1 MPMKK
6 QVVLVILDG
15 WGIGPKNDSNPIY
28 TQGTPN
34 LDYIKANFL
43 IGSLK
48 TSGLSIDLPFGIEGN
63 IEGHETLGAGRIIYQ
78 NYPRITISIR
88 DGSFANNPVF
98 IEAFAHTK
106 KYNSALNLAGL
117 LTEGTIHASLYH
129 LLSLIKLAKQNGVS
143 QINLHLFTDGKDSDP
158 KAALRLIGS
167 LMYEFGG
174 DEKIKIGSIAGRHFA
189 LDREQHW
196 NRTQQTI
203 EAMLGNGPT
212 VENLE
217 KFIRKNYEN
226 NVTDLYLEPRTI
238 DPRFALKDNDALIF
252 FNFRED
258 SMRQLAA
265 PFAAPDFSSFPIKKL
280 NNLYV
285 ATMTEY
291 SSAFRV
297 PIAYPPVE
305 IPNTLGKVLADNGKF
320 QVHIAE
326 TEKYAHVTYFF
337 NGFRQEPYKNEFR
350 ILVPSPST
358 LNYSDKPEM
367 QAEEVT
373 TRTIQAIEDGAFDFI
388 LVNYPNGDM
397 VAHTG
402 NFEAAKKA
410 VKTIDDQM
418 GRLLKEAL
426 NRTNVTLLIT
436 SDHGN
441 MEIMKSP
448 ETGEIT
454 TTHDPSPV
462 PIYIVGNDH
471 KRSKPQTEV
480 EVAEQQEIGVLSD
493 VAPTILEILELPKP
507 SEMTGQ
513 SLLKI
518 LK

>member
-1 MPMKK
+1 MKK

-15 WGIGPKNDSNPIY
+15 WGIGPRNDSNPIY

-63 IEGHETLGAGRIIYQ
+63 IEGHETLGAGRIVYQ

-88 DGSFANNPVF
+88 DGSFANNKVF
-98 IEAFAHTK
+98 LEAFAHAK
-106 KYNSALNLAGL
+106 KNNSALNLAGL
-117 LTEGTIHASLYH
+117 LTEGNIHASLYH
-129 LLSLIKLAKQNGVS
+129 LLSLIKLAKQNGVP

-167 LMYEFGG
+167 LMYEFGS

-196 NRTQQTI
+196 DRTRQTY
-203 EAMLGNGPT
+203 EAMLGIAPLA
-212 VENLE
+212 ENLE
-217 KFIRKNYEN
+217 KFIHKNYEN
-226 NVTDLYLEPRTI
+226 NVTDLYIEPRTI
-238 DPRFALKDNDALIF
+238 HPNFSLKDNDALIF

-258 SMRQLAA
+258 SMRQLTTA
-265 PFAAPDFSSFPIKKL
+265 FAIPDFSSFPAKKL
-280 NNLYV
+280 NNLYI

-291 SSAFRV
+291 SSAFQI

-305 IPNTLGKVLADNGKF
+305 IPNTLGRVLADNGKF

-410 VKTIDDQM
+410 AQAIDEQIGKLVKETLD
-418 GRLLKEAL
+418 RK
-426 NRTNVTLLIT
+426 NVTLLIT

-462 PIYIVGNDH
+462 PFYIIGSEYIKKKSQADIDA
-471 KRSKPQTEV
+471 
-480 EVAEQQEIGVLSD
+480 AEQKTAGTLAD
-493 VAPTILEILELPKP
+493 VAPTVLEILAIPKP
-507 SEMTGQ
+507 PEMTGQ
-513 SLLKI
+513 SLIKI

>member
-1 MPMKK
+1 MKK

-34 LDYIKANFL
+34 LDYIKANFP

-88 DGSFANNPVF
+88 DGSFGQNKVF
-98 IEAFAHTK
+98 LDAFAHAK
-106 KYNSALNLAGL
+106 KNNSALNLAGL
-117 LTEGTIHASLYH
+117 LTEGNVHASIYH
-129 LLSLIKLAKQNGVS
+129 LLSLIKLAKQNGVP

-167 LMYEFGG
+167 LMYELGS

-196 NRTQQTI
+196 TRTQQVYST
-203 EAMLGNGPT
+203 MTGTGPST
-212 VENLE
+212 DNLE

-226 NVTDLYLEPRTI
+226 NVNDLYIEPRTI
-238 DPRFALKDNDALIF
+238 DTNFTLKDNDALIF

-258 SMRQLAA
+258 SMRQLAM
-265 PFAAPDFSSFPIKKL
+265 PFAVPEFSSFPTKKL
-280 NNLYV
+280 TNLYV

-291 SSAFRV
+291 SSSFQTPV
-297 PIAYPPVE
+297 AYPPVE

-337 NGFRQEPYKNEFR
+337 NGFHQEPYKNEFR

-367 QAEEVT
+367 QADEVT

-397 VAHTG
+397 VAHAG

-410 VKTIDDQM
+410 VKTIDDQV
-418 GRLLKEAL
+418 GRLLKETQ
-426 NRTNVTLLIT
+426 NRKNVTLIIT

-441 MEIMKSP
+441 MEVMKSP

-454 TTHDPSPV
+454 TTHDPSPA
-462 PIYIVGNDH
+462 PLYIVGSEHTKQNSPADIAA
-471 KRSKPQTEV
+471 
-480 EVAEQQEIGVLSD
+480 AEQTTAGTLAD
-493 VAPTILEILELPKP
+493 VAPTVLELLGIPQP
-507 SEMTGQ
+507 PEMTGQ

-518 LK
+518 LR